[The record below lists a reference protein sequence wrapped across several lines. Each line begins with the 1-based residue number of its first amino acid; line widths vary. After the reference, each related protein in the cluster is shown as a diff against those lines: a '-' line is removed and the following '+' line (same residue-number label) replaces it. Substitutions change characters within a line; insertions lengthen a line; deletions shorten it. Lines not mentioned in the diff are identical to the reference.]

1 MQVSTHYSRAPLTE
15 AIIDIKVVLPSEVT
29 IDTLADIYSLIN
41 DRFPRREVIHLGS
54 VVLQPD
60 ATIPINA
67 TQQVNGFFFRSEDGL
82 KIFQVTLNSFT
93 FNRLAPYTSWEE
105 LRDDAKYLWKIYKNF
120 CKPEAVTRVAVRFVN
135 RFELPGP
142 VVDLKDY
149 LRIAPEVTPDL
160 PKTQLSSF
168 FMQLQI
174 PQEDCI
180 LIVSEALVPP
190 SSPETISVILDFDLF
205 RAQTWMSDYEV

>member
-1 MQVSTHYSRAPLTE
+1 MQVSKHYSRAPLTE
-15 AIIDIKVVLPSEVT
+15 AIIDIKVVLPGEVT

-105 LRDDAKYLWKIYKNF
+105 LRDDAKYLWKI
-120 CKPEAVTRVAVRFVN
+120 
-135 RFELPGP
+135 
-142 VVDLKDY
+142 
-149 LRIAPEVTPDL
+149 
-160 PKTQLSSF
+160 
-168 FMQLQI
+168 
-174 PQEDCI
+174 
-180 LIVSEALVPP
+180 
-190 SSPETISVILDFDLF
+190 
-205 RAQTWMSDYEV
+205 